1 MSLAGGY
8 SQSMNDAVQN
18 LYSLDIPV
26 IVAAGNERADACSRS
41 PASSPYAI
49 TVGGTRNGDGVYVY
63 TNYGSCVTILS
74 PGQSVLG
81 ADYTCNN
88 CSKYLS
94 GTSLATPIVSGVA
107 AMLLQREPS
116 LTPAALKAKLVAT
129 ATVGA
134 IDFSGLPVQYR
145 NVTPNKLL
153 YTPGSC
159 GGVFNALGKGYFS
172 SPNSP
177 DPYPG
182 NISCLWTITGV
193 STEPVQL
200 NVTFVNLEASSDTL
214 KVCSQ
219 PSCNGS
225 NLLATLTGDLGN
237 TSLLYIAPD
246 NRSSLWVSLQINST
260 NTGNRT
266 GFQASFITTTNSVQ
280 PVAPLRL
287 VGGSTLSSG
296 RVEVQYYGVWGTV
309 CDYHWDINDA
319 NVVCRQLGYNGTA
332 IPFTRAV
339 FGEGTGLIW
348 MDNVTCIGSES
359 SLDQCPFNGW
369 GINECLHSED
379 AGVVCPD
386 LVQPVAPL
394 RLVGGSTPSSG
405 RVEVQYYGVWGTV
418 CHDSWDINDANV
430 VCRQLGYNGTAGTFG
445 NAVFGQGTG
454 PIWMDNVACA
464 GSESSLDRC
473 PFNGWGIHNCLHR
486 KDVGVVCQDT
496 MEPVAPLRLV
506 GGPTPSSGRVEV
518 QYYGVWGTV
527 CDNYWDINDAT
538 VVCRQLGYN
547 GTSRSFGY
555 AQFGQGTGII
565 WMDYVAC
572 ASSEPSL
579 DRCPFNGWGIH
590 DCLHSEDAGVS
601 CQDLVQPVAL
611 RLVGGSTPSSGR
623 VEVQYYGVWGTVCG
637 DYWNIND
644 ATVVCRQLGYN
655 GTVRA
660 STNAEFG
667 HGIGTIWMDDVT
679 CTGSESSLSQC
690 PFSGWGIHNCGH
702 YEDAGVVCQVPLR
715 LVGGPTPSSGR
726 VEVQY
731 YGVWGTVC
739 DDDWDINDAN
749 VVCRQLGYNG
759 TARASTNAEF
769 GQGNGTIWMDNVTCT
784 GSESSLDQCPFNGW
798 GIQNCVFGH
807 DAGVVCRDFVQP
819 IAPLR
824 LVGGIIPSIGR
835 VEVQYSGVWG
845 TVCDDY
851 WDINDATVVCRQL
864 GYNGAFRASTNAE
877 FGQGTGIIWM
887 DNVTCASSESSL
899 DKCPFNGWGISNCW
913 HSEDAGVVCGDT
925 GQPVAPLR
933 LVGGSIPSSG
943 RVEVQHNGVWG
954 TVCDDNWDINDA
966 TVVCRQLGYNG
977 TVRATTNAEF
987 GQGTGPIW
995 MDNVLCAGSES
1006 SLSQCPFNGWG
1017 IHDCLHSE
1025 DAGVVCRVRTTALF
1039 PPTAHATTT
1048 VSSTKVSGPSVL
1060 VPGIDDTAAVIGTAA
1075 GVSVSVIF
1083 VVSFAIG
1090 VVMTSFLCYISKRSH
1105 KASLH
1110 SNPATACGM
1119 VVTNRNMVGGTM
1131 EMNVYT
1137 THPVMYSNGQAY

>member
-1 MSLAGGY
+1 MDMVPTSPACAAGKRTALQKESPY
-8 SQSMNDAVQN
+8 
-18 LYSLDIPV
+18 IPV

-116 LTPAALKAKLVAT
+116 LTPAALKAKQRLLL
-129 ATVGA
+129 
-134 IDFSGLPVQYR
+134 FSQ
-145 NVTPNKLL
+145 
-153 YTPGSC
+153 
-159 GGVFNALGKGYFS
+159 
-172 SPNSP
+172 SP
-177 DPYPG
+177 DLILE
-182 NISCLWTITGV
+182 ISLFVDYHRSINRTSPT
-193 STEPVQL
+193 QRDL
-200 NVTFVNLEASSDTL
+200 VNLEASSDTL

-405 RVEVQYYGVWGTV
+405 RVEVQYYGVW
-418 CHDSWDINDANV
+418 
-430 VCRQLGYNGTAGTFG
+430 
-445 NAVFGQGTG
+445 
-454 PIWMDNVACA
+454 
-464 GSESSLDRC
+464 
-473 PFNGWGIHNCLHR
+473 
-486 KDVGVVCQDT
+486 DT

-527 CDNYWDINDAT
+527 LITTGTSNDAT

-702 YEDAGVVCQVPLR
+702 YEDAGVVCQVN
-715 LVGGPTPSSGR
+715 VGKGDTMFLYVWWRPHPRSGR

-739 DDDWDINDAN
+739 DDDGTSMMQI
-749 VVCRQLGYNG
+749 QLGYNG
-759 TARASTNAEF
+759 TARASPNAEF

-807 DAGVVCRDFVQP
+807 DAGVVCRVLESGAKEKTRINKQVERKLYTTSYGPTWDLPDPLWGLPDPLWGLPDPLRGLPDPLWGLPDPLRSLPDPLWDLSDPLWDLSDLLWGLPDLLRAYLTLPRVSGHHTTVSTYIPACKYFVQP

-1025 DAGVVCRVRTTALF
+1025 DAGVVCRAL
-1039 PPTAHATTT
+1039 
-1048 VSSTKVSGPSVL
+1048 
-1060 VPGIDDTAAVIGTAA
+1060 D
-1075 GVSVSVIF
+1075 
-1083 VVSFAIG
+1083 
-1090 VVMTSFLCYISKRSH
+1090 
-1105 KASLH
+1105 
-1110 SNPATACGM
+1110 
-1119 VVTNRNMVGGTM
+1119 
-1131 EMNVYT
+1131 
-1137 THPVMYSNGQAY
+1137 